1 MWAPASR
8 AARAGSK
15 WVPAGVH
22 TWFMPQLTPPILLAA
37 STQACA
43 PVEHDVVPSLHA
55 FGLVMQATPAV
66 HAWTSP
72 GRASRS
78 MSASDVYGMA
88 PASAAS
94 SRAAV
99 SCVSQTATTT

>member
-1 MWAPASR
+1 MEGK
-8 AARAGSK
+8 AALDLHHGSELREPSQQLQVR
-15 WVPAGVH
+15 WVPHLLVTGAGEE
-22 TWFMPQLTPPILLAA
+22 A
-37 STQACA
+37 ACA
-43 PVEHDVVPSLHA
+43 CGVQQLAGLALALDERLLDVDVGARVEGCA
-55 FGLVMQATPAV
+55 
-66 HAWTSP
+66 
-72 GRASRS
+72 GRLE